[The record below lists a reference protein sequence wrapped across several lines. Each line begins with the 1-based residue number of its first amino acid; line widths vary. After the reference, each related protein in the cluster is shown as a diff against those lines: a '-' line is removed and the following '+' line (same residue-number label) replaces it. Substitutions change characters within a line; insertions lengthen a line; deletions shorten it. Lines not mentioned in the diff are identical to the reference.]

1 MTKKAFD
8 AVELR
13 RFTNDDGSIHVA
25 EFSINGQ
32 LFRLHK
38 EKESANQFSPE
49 KINGTAT
56 LTGLFLSDV
65 DAVMNNALAAGATL
79 LSRHRIMTTDTGK
92 QVVLCKTSK
101 GGKRS

>member
-1 MTKKAFD
+1 MTKKAFG

-49 KINGTAT
+49 KINGTTT
-56 LTGLFLSDV
+56 LTGLFLFDV
-65 DAVMNNALAAGATL
+65 DAVMNSALAAGATL